1 LASTKP
7 RLTKRQSKQPPPP
20 PEPPKVELR
29 VVTLQGIEYFVMWEQ
44 FQLGCS
50 FFLPTA
56 ATQKQAEAVLAP
68 VAKELG
74 IRVAVRNR
82 CEYGRYGVRV
92 WRVQ

>member
-1 LASTKP
+1 
-7 RLTKRQSKQPPPP
+7 
-20 PEPPKVELR
+20 
-29 VVTLQGIEYFVMWEQ
+29 MWEQ